1 MCRRILKHNLPN
13 FFKNMKNVMEIANI
27 IDTTP
32 TTLLVWDSSSAIASI
47 V

>member
-1 MCRRILKHNLPN
+1 
-13 FFKNMKNVMEIANI
+13 MEIANI

-47 V
+47 VWGNEARYTRIEKL